1 LNAKVIPAPTT
12 LPMPAGVRSAA
23 LAKQI
28 DPWIMGATVGLVGIG
43 IVMVYS
49 ASAVRAFGS
58 GGESSSFLMRHLFS
72 VALGMLGLTAA
83 LRIPTEKWSRYAY
96 PLLLLSFLMLCAV
109 FVPGLGRRVNG
120 AVRWLNLG
128 FMGFQPGELA
138 KLAVVVYLAHSLAKK
153 RERVAIFSV
162 GFVPHVLVT
171 SAMVLLILIQPDFGT
186 SVIIFATL
194 GLMMFVAGT
203 RIGYLLI
210 AMVLAIP
217 VGFIY
222 VRLKPHA
229 FQRLIVFL
237 DPEAYKSNIGYQIWE
252 SLVSFGSGGP
262 FGLGL
267 GQGHQK
273 LYFLPEA
280 HSDFVFAVVGEE
292 LGFAGVLLVVS
303 LFVILI
309 GRALTIARRA
319 SVRFSMFLAFGI
331 AAWLGCQALINMMV
345 VVALVPTKGLT
356 LPFVSFGGSSMIVGL
371 TAIGVLLRVTAE
383 ERALAGSGRRGEA

>member
-1 LNAKVIPAPTT
+1 MNAKVIPAPTT

-171 SAMVLLILIQPDFGT
+171 SAMVLLILVQPDFGT

-217 VGFIY
+217 VGT
-222 VRLKPHA
+222 VKSRL
-229 FQRLIVFL
+229 
-237 DPEAYKSNIGYQIWE
+237 S
-252 SLVSFGSGGP
+252 
-262 FGLGL
+262 
-267 GQGHQK
+267 
-273 LYFLPEA
+273 
-280 HSDFVFAVVGEE
+280 
-292 LGFAGVLLVVS
+292 
-303 LFVILI
+303 
-309 GRALTIARRA
+309 
-319 SVRFSMFLAFGI
+319 
-331 AAWLGCQALINMMV
+331 
-345 VVALVPTKGLT
+345 VALGR
-356 LPFVSFGGSSMIVGL
+356 
-371 TAIGVLLRVTAE
+371 LRAHLAAE
-383 ERALAGSGRRGEA
+383 ED

>member
-1 LNAKVIPAPTT
+1 MNAKVIPAPTT

-171 SAMVLLILIQPDFGT
+171 SAMVLLILVQPDFGT

-292 LGFAGVLLVVS
+292 LGFVGVLLVVS
-303 LFVILI
+303 LFVVLI
-309 GRALTIARRA
+309 GRALTIARKA

-383 ERALAGSGRRGEA
+383 ERALAGSGRRAEA

>member
-1 LNAKVIPAPTT
+1 MNAKVIPAPTT

>member
-1 LNAKVIPAPTT
+1 MNAKVIPAPTT

-96 PLLLLSFLMLCAV
+96 PLLLLSFVMLCAV

-383 ERALAGSGRRGEA
+383 ERALAGTGRRGEA

>member
-1 LNAKVIPAPTT
+1 MNAKVIPAPTT

-28 DPWIMGATVGLVGIG
+28 DPWIMGATVSLVGIG

-383 ERALAGSGRRGEA
+383 ERALAGSDRRGEA

>member
-1 LNAKVIPAPTT
+1 MNAKVIPAPTT

-383 ERALAGSGRRGEA
+383 ERALAGTGRRGEA

>member
-1 LNAKVIPAPTT
+1 MNAKVIPAPTT
-12 LPMPAGVRSAA
+12 LPMPAGVRAAA

-58 GGESSSFLMRHLFS
+58 GGESSSYLMRHLFS

-96 PLLLLSFLMLCAV
+96 PLLLVSFLMLCAV

-171 SAMVLLILIQPDFGT
+171 SAMVLLILVQPDFGT

-303 LFVILI
+303 LFVVLI
-309 GRALTIARRA
+309 GRALTIARKA
-319 SVRFSMFLAFGI
+319 SVRFSMFLAFGV

-383 ERALAGSGRRGEA
+383 ERALAGSGRRTEA

>member
-1 LNAKVIPAPTT
+1 
-12 LPMPAGVRSAA
+12 
-23 LAKQI
+23 
-28 DPWIMGATVGLVGIG
+28 
-43 IVMVYS
+43 
-49 ASAVRAFGS
+49 
-58 GGESSSFLMRHLFS
+58 
-72 VALGMLGLTAA
+72 
-83 LRIPTEKWSRYAY
+83 
-96 PLLLLSFLMLCAV
+96 
-109 FVPGLGRRVNG
+109 
-120 AVRWLNLG
+120 
-128 FMGFQPGELA
+128 
-138 KLAVVVYLAHSLAKK
+138 
-153 RERVAIFSV
+153 
-162 GFVPHVLVT
+162 
-171 SAMVLLILIQPDFGT
+171 
-186 SVIIFATL
+186 VIIFAT
-194 GLMMFVAGT
+194 LMMFVAGT